1 MALGPKKKLESDILP
16 VWPRASFII
25 RLKMF
30 RKNATITNWKNIANV
45 KHLILIGR
53 GLDVYSRLI
62 LIKTEKKESWKK
74 KKKKESFV

>member
-1 MALGPKKKLESDILP
+1 
-16 VWPRASFII
+16 
-25 RLKMF
+25 MF

>member
-1 MALGPKKKLESDILP
+1 
-16 VWPRASFII
+16 
-25 RLKMF
+25 MF

-74 KKKKESFV
+74 KKKKESFVWKQVLSETSTIKTTRKSVRVIAKDH